1 MIGLELAVEQ
11 GEPADPQPRHEPGE
25 CDLRCVA
32 LPRHHA
38 LAEERT
44 AKREAI
50 EAADQPFTVPAFD
63 RMRIAEPVERGEG
76 GFDLPADPG
85 FGAVGGTFGTE
96 ADHSLEG
103 GIGGHSKP
111 IRHNRLFERAR
122 QMKAVERQDRAA
134 FGFDPIDAVGQTVI
148 GHREH
153 ADGIGAQHHPG
164 IEPRHASA

>member
-50 EAADQPFTVPAFD
+50 EAADEPISVPAFD
-63 RMRIAEPVERGEG
+63 RMRKAEPVERGER

-85 FGAVGGTFGTE
+85 FGAVGRPFGTE
-96 ADHSLEG
+96 PDHGLKRGVGSDAEA
-103 GIGGHSKP
+103 IGGD
-111 IRHNRLFERAR
+111 RLPQRAR
-122 QMKAVERQDRAA
+122 QVKAVERQDRAA
-134 FGFDPIDAVGQTVI
+134 FGFDPIDAIGLAVI

-153 ADGIGAQHHPG
+153 ADGIGAEHHPG

>member
-11 GEPADPQPRHEPGE
+11 GEPADPQPRHEPSE
-25 CDLRCVA
+25 RHLRRVA

-38 LAEERT
+38 LAEERA

-50 EAADQPFTVPAFD
+50 EAADQPITVPAFD
-63 RMRIAEPVERGEG
+63 RMRKAEPVERGEG

-85 FGAVGGTFGTE
+85 FGAVGGAFGTE
-96 ADHSLEG
+96 ADHGLEG
-103 GIGGHSKP
+103 GIGGDAEA
-111 IRHNRLFERAR
+111 IGGDRLFERAR
-122 QMKAVERQDRAA
+122 QMESIERQDRAA
-134 FGFDPIDAVGQTVI
+134 LGFYPIDAIGLAMI

-153 ADGIGAQHHPG
+153 ADGIGAEHHPG